1 MSLTTSHLL
10 LLLYIH
16 TLFLLR
22 FCVQYNNNNNNVYTC
37 EIRYRY
43 VYGDTNVKAENYH
56 IINLQQS
63 VTIVWEKRAFFSFS
77 FTFSSIFQCFFLV
90 HVYITLI
97 IFTERSVENVVK
109 HFLGQVIWF
118 ISYPVTSLSNVP
130 CKCVPSFFFLK
141 KNFFF
146 YLFSSRVL
154 RYYFHFVIWL

>member
-16 TLFLLR
+16 TLLLLLR
-22 FCVQYNNNNNNVYTC
+22 FCVQYNNNKNVYTC

-63 VTIVWEKRAFFSFS
+63 VTIVWEKRAFFRFLSRFLLFFS
-77 FTFSSIFQCFFLV
+77 IFFLV

-130 CKCVPSFFFLK
+130 CKCVPSFFF
-141 KNFFF
+141 F
-146 YLFSSRVL
+146 
-154 RYYFHFVIWL
+154 